1 MCTTNAESSP
11 KLIEWTHRRERRR
24 RMDVNELMQQ
34 TRDALTVSRVF
45 GEPHQQNGVTVVPV
59 AVVRGGGGG
68 GQGEGS
74 GPEGVGTGSGSG
86 GGFGVAAKPAGV
98 YVIEGNAVS
107 WRPAVDVNRIVLGGQ
122 IVMVFAL
129 LVLRSI
135 LRRR

>member
-1 MCTTNAESSP
+1 
-11 KLIEWTHRRERRR
+11 
-24 RMDVNELMQQ
+24 MDVNEVMQQ

-98 YVIEGNAVS
+98 YVIEGNDVS
-107 WRPAVDVNRIVLGGQ
+107 WRPAVDVNRLILGMQ
-122 IVMVFAL
+122 VVAVTAL
-129 LVLRSI
+129 LLIRTVVKARAKQLAVQT
-135 LRRR
+135 LVGEE